1 MRDQQYVYDYPRP
14 AVTTDCVIF
23 GYDVKEGLS
32 VLLVERGGE
41 PYKGCHAFPGGFMN
55 MDENAE
61 TGALRELM
69 EETGLEVDSIEQ
81 IGCFSDVDRDP
92 RDRVV
97 TVAFWSLVKKTEV
110 KCGDEA
116 ASAEWYP
123 LSDVPRLAFDHEMI
137 LKVALRRLKEKIY
150 YEPIGLELLPEV
162 FTLPQLKHLYESI
175 LGVHIDRRN
184 FAKKMIR
191 LGILTEAGQ
200 RSENNGQR
208 LQKMYSFKNERYN
221 EMKANGFFLAF

>member
-1 MRDQQYVYDYPRP
+1 MEDKQYIYKYPRP
-14 AVTTDCVIF
+14 AVTTDCVVF
-23 GYDVKEGLS
+23 GYNVKEGLS

-41 PYKGCHAFPGGFMN
+41 PFKGCHAFPGGFMN

-69 EETGLEVDSIEQ
+69 EETGLEIGSIEQ

-97 TVAFWSLVKKTEV
+97 SVAFWALVKKTEV
-110 KCGDEA
+110 KCGDDA
-116 ASAEWYP
+116 ASAKWYP

-162 FTLPQLKHLYESI
+162 FTLSQLRNLYECI
-175 LGVHIDRRN
+175 MNVHINSRYLAN
-184 FAKKMIR
+184 KMLR
-191 LGILTEAGQ
+191 LGIMKEAGQ
-200 RSENNGQR
+200 SPDSAGHRIAKKYTFN
-208 LQKMYSFKNERYN
+208 KERYV
-221 EMKANGFFLAF
+221 EMKEKGLILDF